1 MISKFNV
8 VLVLVTLFVN
18 TMSVGQHNAQYEL
31 GVATEMQNDSVLRA
45 AGFDYLIESTA
56 RLLSPRNVTDEQFES
71 LAEKISRSQ
80 TTVFACNLFIP
91 GDLKVVGPAVDENAI
106 LTYVSVVFK
115 RAQAAG
121 IRMIIWGSG
130 GSRGVP
136 AGFDREKAK
145 GQFVSIARK
154 IGLLA
159 AQHNVVVALENLN
172 STECNFITTVKEA
185 ADIIRAVDHPN
196 IRLCVDIY
204 HMLKEGEPPASILKA
219 KGLVVY
225 CELAEKESRTPPG
238 VNGQDFSPYFEAL
251 KKIKYSGKFTI
262 ESRWDNLKDQAGNAR
277 AELKRQLE
285 SVYKN

>member
-1 MISKFNV
+1 MISKLNV
-8 VLVLVTLFVN
+8 VFVLVTLLVK
-18 TMSVGQHNAQYEL
+18 TISVAQHVTQFEL

-71 LAEKISRSQ
+71 LAGKISRSQ
-80 TTVFACNLFIP
+80 TMVFACNLFIP
-91 GDLKVVGPAVDENAI
+91 GDLKVVGPVVDEDAV

-115 RAQAAG
+115 RAHAAG

-136 AGFDREKAK
+136 PGFDREKAK
-145 GQFVSIARK
+145 GQFISIARK
-154 IGLLA
+154 IGVLA
-159 AQHNVVVALENLN
+159 AQYNVVVALENLN
-172 STECNFITTVKEA
+172 STECNFITTVHEA

-204 HMLKEGEPPASILKA
+204 HMLKEGESPASILKA

-225 CELAEKESRTPPG
+225 CELAEKENRTPPG
-238 VNGQDFSPYFEAL
+238 VKGQDFSPYFEAL
-251 KKIKYSGKFTI
+251 KKINYSGKFTI
-262 ESRWDNLKDQAGNAR
+262 ESRWDNLKDQAANAR
-277 AELKRQLE
+277 SELMRQLK